1 MRASVSSNEF
11 RLGVADDESDGS
23 ARYSGKSWLKSN
35 MGGNAGECSRPCRGM
50 GVFLYIVNV
59 VSSVVDGLK
68 LGGTVG
74 FYPAPIPY
82 TIGAGFLLYYYYYE
96 VIL

>member
-1 MRASVSSNEF
+1 VSSNEF

-50 GVFLYIVNV
+50 GVFLYIFNV
-59 VSSVVDGLK
+59 VFYVVDGLK

-74 FYPAPIPY
+74 VLSRPN
-82 TIGAGFLLYYYYYE
+82 TLYYWGG
-96 VIL
+96 IFTLLL

>member
-1 MRASVSSNEF
+1 MSSNEF
-11 RLGVADDESDGS
+11 HLGVADDESDGS

-50 GVFLYIVNV
+50 GVFLYIFNV
-59 VSSVVDGLK
+59 VFSVVDGLK

-74 FYPAPIPY
+74 FLSRPN
-82 TIGAGFLLYYYYYE
+82 TLYWGG
-96 VIL
+96 IFTLII

>member
-1 MRASVSSNEF
+1 VSSNEF

-50 GVFLYIVNV
+50 GVFLYIFNV
-59 VSSVVDGLK
+59 VLSVVDSLK

-74 FYPAPIPY
+74 FLSRPN
-82 TIGAGFLLYYYYYE
+82 TLLLGRDFYFNYMR
-96 VIL
+96 